1 MISPLGIA
9 MDFLEKFGFFDV
21 VLPFLLVFTLIFAIL
36 EKTKILGTEK
46 VKGEVVP
53 RRNIN
58 SMASFAI
65 AMFVVAAG
73 QIVEIIRQALPMII
87 LILIALIS
95 FMMLAGSLM
104 SNKEFNFEERKGWKV
119 FLTIVLF
126 ISVILIFLGVIKH
139 ESGYSWLSI
148 IWNYIV
154 ENWTTGPLVSSMV
167 FLGII
172 VLVIWFVMKK
182 PSGEN
187 GGSNGT

>member
-1 MISPLGIA
+1 MVSPLGIA

-21 VLPFLLVFTLIFAIL
+21 VLPFLLVFTLVYAIL

-58 SMASFAI
+58 SMAAFAT

-73 QIVEIIRQALPMII
+73 QVVQVIKEALPLII
-87 LILIALIS
+87 LVLIALIS
-95 FMMLAGSLM
+95 FMMLAGSLVG
-104 SNKEFNFEERKGWKV
+104 SEEFSFEKRTGWKA

-126 ISVILIFLGVIKH
+126 ISIILIFLGVIKH
-139 ESGYSWLSI
+139 ESGETWLSI

-154 ENWTTGPLVSSMV
+154 ENWASGPLISSLI
-167 FLGII
+167 FLGVIL
-172 VLVIWFVMKK
+172 LVIWFVMKK
-182 PSGEN
+182 PSGEKE
-187 GGSNGT
+187 